1 MGVSDMRQ
9 PHEVLVQ
16 RRSQTTTAHGRT
28 LINTGNPVPLKCNF
42 RLLGSGEIAANGIVT
57 TYDARLLT
65 TSAWPGGAM
74 DNDSLITFDGI
85 SYEMDGIPLK
95 RDGSRRTAHLQV
107 NLRFVG
113 RPRG

>member
-1 MGVSDMRQ
+1 MRQ
-9 PHEVLVQ
+9 THMVSVQ
-16 RRSQTTTAHGRT
+16 RRSQTTTAHGRSLT
-28 LINTGNPVPLKCNF
+28 NLGDPVSLKCNF
-42 RLLGSGEIAANGIVT
+42 RLLSSGEVAADGTVAR
-57 TYDARLLT
+57 YDARLLT
-65 TSAWPGGAM
+65 TSPWPGGSM

-113 RPRG
+113 RSHG